1 MKTTCRIGL
10 HLLTLILLA
19 AVPLSACRP
28 TTPAPIPTP
37 SPTAQP
43 APPAAPTPPPQD
55 VIYLAIIR
63 HQPQPAFYLHPETGV
78 YSNPYVRVPPRQG

>member
-43 APPAAPTPPPQD
+43 APPAAPTPPPED
-55 VIYLAIIR
+55 VLYLAIIW
-63 HQPQPAFYLHPETGV
+63 HQAQAVFHHHPANGV
-78 YSNPYVRVPPRQG
+78 FVIV